1 MVGCYLP
8 NHKKMVPIN
17 CIETTLCSILTLTY
31 SCFLIDLSE
40 CILIYCFHLVFLY
53 ISQLKDMLE
62 QNAAYSSELEK
73 LSRDKVA
80 LIGELDE
87 TKLQLKRFDKETSIV
102 GFIIFCTIFWSYLR
116 FYLI

>member
-1 MVGCYLP
+1 
-8 NHKKMVPIN
+8 
-17 CIETTLCSILTLTY
+17 
-31 SCFLIDLSE
+31 
-40 CILIYCFHLVFLY
+40 
-53 ISQLKDMLE
+53 MLE

-102 GFIIFCTIFWSYLR
+102 SF
-116 FYLI
+116 